1 MIGQDELIKYVAE
14 RCGISPE
21 ISDYF
26 LEVFI
31 NRISSKLKMGE
42 IIQFYNLGYFQ
53 KRRCRIPAEKVDSNS
68 PETSHLYPMILFSDD
83 TEIHSDLSTFYYF
96 RIPELK
102 TLWENDK
109 DLESSLSAGE
119 FKPLSSRSQLI
130 NSFAT
135 KAEVIIS
142 GLKIHNKVNEE
153 EFVFPFA
160 LKPKFK
166 ESADSKS
173 YYGLDN
179 INTELNKDVIKSDST
194 KETSVNETAEDD
206 KKAKESE
213 SSSLPWNIGKKFYD
227 KKVDQPS
234 PEDFKTKGS
243 ENVESK
249 SETVSKQNLKGTEDS
264 DKKIDAEDALDAAI
278 EDSDID
284 EEISKFKEFQ
294 PVRSRLSSAETQ
306 KENTEEQS
314 SLRFN
319 KKSPPTSKDATS
331 KPTQKFTEVK
341 SKTEAYHLRGEIEK
355 LKKKNKIIENKP
367 VSTSDTFTKYKSYR
381 ENRNLVPFIMLF
393 FIVVIAGAF
402 IYFYLIKEDDLSP
415 KPVKI
420 VNYVNPPA
428 DVNIIDRDFEFA
440 VTYPY
445 LKTDKAIPVEGIN
458 PKVFLAEQVPPTK
471 EKPVKPSKP
480 VVEPVVEKKVEVKP
494 KETPKVE
501 PKVEPEVTEQDNSRI
516 FLYNNYYVV
525 FVGSYS
531 TYAAADRAAEKY
543 FDDGYNAFI
552 EVEDVPGKPTKYNL
566 NVGDFTSEE
575 FARQFQEKNIK

>member
-31 NRISSKLKMGE
+31 NRLSSKLKTGE
-42 IIQFYNLGYFQ
+42 VIQFYNLGYFQ
-53 KRRCRIPAEKVDSNS
+53 KRRCRIPAEIVESKS
-68 PETSHLYPMILFSDD
+68 PETSNIYTMILFSDD
-83 TEIHSDLSTFYYF
+83 TEIQSDLSTFYFF

-119 FKPLSSRSQLI
+119 FSPLSSRSQLI

-142 GLKIHNKVNEE
+142 GLKILNKVNEE

-160 LKPKFK
+160 LKPKFT

-179 INTELNKDVIKSDST
+179 INTEFNKDVVKSDSKKVTGEKEAT
-194 KETSVNETAEDD
+194 KDD
-206 KKAKESE
+206 TKAKESE
-213 SSSLPWNIGKKFYD
+213 SSTLPWNIGKQFYD

-234 PEDFKTKGS
+234 PEDFKTVGS
-243 ENVESK
+243 KDLKSK

-264 DKKIDAEDALDAAI
+264 DKKIDAEEALDAAI

-294 PVRSRLSSAETQ
+294 PVRSRLSSTETQ
-306 KENTEEQS
+306 RADSEEQS
-314 SLRFN
+314 GLRLN
-319 KKSPPTSKDATS
+319 KKSQPTTKDTTS

-341 SKTEAYHLRGEIEK
+341 SKTEVYNLRGEVEK
-355 LKKKNKIIENKP
+355 LKKKNKIIDNKS
-367 VSTSDTFTKYKSYR
+367 VGTSDTFTKYKSYHG
-381 ENRNLVPFIMLF
+381 NRNLVLIMLF
-393 FIVVIAGAF
+393 LIVIIAGAV
-402 IYFYLIKEDDLSP
+402 IYFYFIKEDDLGP
-415 KPVKI
+415 KSIRI
-420 VNYVNPPA
+420 VNYIDPPA
-428 DVNIIDRDFEFA
+428 EVNIIDRDFEFA

-445 LKTDKAIPVEGIN
+445 PKTDKVIPVEGIN
-458 PKVFLAEQVPPTK
+458 PKMFLAEQIPPTK
-471 EKPVKPSKP
+471 EETVKPSKP
-480 VVEPVVEKKVEVKP
+480 AVEPVVEKKVEVKP
-494 KETPKVE
+494 EEKPKV
-501 PKVEPEVTEQDNSRI
+501 KPEVKEQKSSRI

-525 FVGSYS
+525 FIGSYS

-543 FDDGYNAFI
+543 FDEGYNAII
-552 EVEDVPGKPTKYNL
+552 EVEDVPGKPTRYNL
-566 NVGDFTSEE
+566 SVGDFTSEE

>member
-31 NRISSKLKMGE
+31 NRLSSKLKTGE
-42 IIQFYNLGYFQ
+42 VIQFYNLGYFQ

-68 PETSHLYPMILFSDD
+68 SETSHLYPMILFSDD
-83 TEIHSDLSTFYYF
+83 TEIQGDLSTFYYF

-119 FKPLSSRSQLI
+119 FAPLSSRSQLI

-142 GLKIHNKVNEE
+142 GLKILNNVNEE

-160 LKPKFK
+160 LKPKFT

-179 INTELNKDVIKSDST
+179 INTELNKDVVKSESKAVT
-194 KETSVNETAEDD
+194 GEKEAAKDD
-206 KKAKESE
+206 TKAKESE
-213 SSSLPWNIGKKFYD
+213 SSTLPWNIGKQFYD

-243 ENVESK
+243 KDLQDK

-264 DKKIDAEDALDAAI
+264 DKKIDAEEALDAAI

-294 PVRSRLSSAETQ
+294 PVRSRLSS
-306 KENTEEQS
+306 
-314 SLRFN
+314 
-319 KKSPPTSKDATS
+319 
-331 KPTQKFTEVK
+331 
-341 SKTEAYHLRGEIEK
+341 
-355 LKKKNKIIENKP
+355 
-367 VSTSDTFTKYKSYR
+367 
-381 ENRNLVPFIMLF
+381 
-393 FIVVIAGAF
+393 
-402 IYFYLIKEDDLSP
+402 
-415 KPVKI
+415 
-420 VNYVNPPA
+420 
-428 DVNIIDRDFEFA
+428 
-440 VTYPY
+440 
-445 LKTDKAIPVEGIN
+445 
-458 PKVFLAEQVPPTK
+458 
-471 EKPVKPSKP
+471 
-480 VVEPVVEKKVEVKP
+480 
-494 KETPKVE
+494 
-501 PKVEPEVTEQDNSRI
+501 
-516 FLYNNYYVV
+516 
-525 FVGSYS
+525 
-531 TYAAADRAAEKY
+531 
-543 FDDGYNAFI
+543 
-552 EVEDVPGKPTKYNL
+552 
-566 NVGDFTSEE
+566 
-575 FARQFQEKNIK
+575 